1 MEEWFRLSEDEALA
15 KLGAGRNGLDSR
27 EVLRRRQTYGPN
39 TLKKAE
45 RKSAFQVFL
54 DQFKDLLVIILI
66 IAAVISMISGDV
78 ESTGVIFA
86 VLLLNAILGTVEH
99 QKAEKSL
106 DSLMALSSPVAKVI
120 REGKKQ
126 EIFSGE
132 IVPGDILLLEAGDMV
147 AADGRILENYSLL
160 VNESS
165 LTGESINVEK
175 RTGRIREKKVPLAE
189 QTNMVFS
196 GSLVAAGRAKVLIT
210 GTGMDTEI
218 GRIASLMNDTGEKKD
233 TSSSKLRPV
242 RKQAGGSYPVYLC
255 GGFRP

>member
-27 EVLRRRQTYGPN
+27 EVLKRRQLYGPN

-45 RKSAFQVFL
+45 RKNAFQVFL

-86 VLLLNAILGTVEH
+86 VLLLNAVLGTVEH

-120 REGKKQ
+120 REGRKQ
-126 EIFSGE
+126 EILSSE

-147 AADGRILENYSLL
+147 AADSRILENYSLL

-165 LTGESINVEK
+165 LTGESVNVEK
-175 RTGRIREKKVPLAE
+175 IRCLWQNRQIWFFPALW
-189 QTNMVFS
+189 
-196 GSLVAAGRAKVLIT
+196 
-210 GTGMDTEI
+210 
-218 GRIASLMNDTGEKKD
+218 
-233 TSSSKLRPV
+233 
-242 RKQAGGSYPVYLC
+242 
-255 GGFRP
+255 

>member
-1 MEEWFRLSEDEALA
+1 
-15 KLGAGRNGLDSR
+15 
-27 EVLRRRQTYGPN
+27 V
-39 TLKKAE
+39 
-45 RKSAFQVFL
+45 
-54 DQFKDLLVIILI
+54 
-66 IAAVISMISGDV
+66 
-78 ESTGVIFA
+78 
-86 VLLLNAILGTVEH
+86 LGTVEH

-126 EIFSGE
+126 EILSRE

-218 GRIASLMNDTGEKKD
+218 GRIASLMNDTGEKKRPLQVTLD
-233 TSSSKLRPV
+233 QFGSMHCHHRSGNGHTENGRRECHHKGFKGSGKPWLCFGHLLR
-242 RKQAGGSYPVYLC
+242 
-255 GGFRP
+255 